1 MATRRPSDPQEG
13 RQGILSWYLGGLA
26 GRMSENH
33 LFLFAGG
40 LAFATLLSLVPLV
53 FLAFFVLG
61 AVLDTASLAWLL
73 NRTVEVFLP
82 YEDEAAF
89 LKEALSSRI
98 PDVVEFREAYG
109 FSGLSILMLSVSG
122 LFTSMRT
129 ILDTVFEASGRRR
142 GSLESIL
149 RQWPA
154 AVDRL
159 RGLTTSEKQVS
170 FLRAALPAAAGKLK
184 DLALVLAVLCTFL
197 LLVLSL
203 PILAAG
209 LEHSPTPIH
218 SHLTHF
224 YDLASAA
231 LILAVFLGLYWL
243 VPSRRPRMKALV
255 TGAFWA
261 AFAWKLAEWLFGWYL
276 GHFASILYLYGAYVL
291 SVAVALW
298 LYFAAVLFIA
308 GAEIAQLCH
317 ERGEAAQ
324 GRPEA

>member
-1 MATRRPSDPQEG
+1 MTSGGPTENRQAG
-13 RQGILSWYLGGLA
+13 RGVLDWYLSGLA
-26 GRMSENH
+26 TRMSENH

-53 FLAFFVLG
+53 FLVFFVLG

-73 NRTVEVFLP
+73 KRTVEVFIP
-82 YEDEAAF
+82 YEAEAAF
-89 LKEALSSRI
+89 LKEALASRI
-98 PDVVEFREAYG
+98 PDVVEFRRTYG
-109 FSGLSILMLSVSG
+109 LSGLSILMLGVSG

-129 ILDTVFEASGRRR
+129 ILETVFRASARRPGVLAR
-142 GSLESIL
+142 GL

-154 AVDRL
+154 AVNRL
-159 RGLTTSEKQVS
+159 RELSASERQMS
-170 FLRAALPAAAGKLK
+170 LLRAALPAAAGKLK

-197 LLVLSL
+197 FLVLSL

-209 LEHSPTPIH
+209 PEHPFTPIH

-231 LILAVFLGLYWL
+231 LILGVFLGLYWL
-243 VPSRRPRMKALV
+243 VPSRRPRMKALA

-261 AFAWKLAEWLFGWYL
+261 ALAWKLAEWLFGWYL
-276 GHFASILYLYGAYVL
+276 GHFASIWDLYGAYVL
-291 SVAVALW
+291 SVVLALW
-298 LYFAAVLFIA
+298 LYFSAILFIA

-317 ERGEAAQ
+317 ERASAPAAEE
-324 GRPEA
+324 P